1 MKLAFLVNGKDAM
14 DLLAGIPFPESS
26 KHSIGHYG
34 KRDVFVVTVS
44 PDRKTVQ
51 STKMLADY
59 RDQLLALEKN
69 KMSKKRSIKCL
80 HDEASEFFCARLYP
94 KFLSNRAK
102 DYPHSIITILSL
114 PAVFL
119 ST

>member
-14 DLLAGIPFPESS
+14 DLLAGTPFRIFETLHRSLW
-26 KHSIGHYG
+26 KERRLCRNGL
-34 KRDVFVVTVS
+34 
-44 PDRKTVQ
+44 PDRKTVK

-69 KMSKKRSIKCL
+69 KMSKKRSVKCL

-94 KFLSNRAK
+94 
-102 DYPHSIITILSL
+102 
-114 PAVFL
+114 
-119 ST
+119 